1 MMTYRS
7 NPFDKQDYSKF
18 AFKKSELLEILRAID
33 SSFSFDSPTCNNQK
47 SEQLS
52 SYSNSQYD
60 YKFYLFKKPL
70 LTFHEAA
77 CIMTGYD
84 PQYVDQCQNDTN
96 FRQNFS
102 DYLGA
107 YDYINA
113 CIDAQMLS
121 YDNDSNRLY
130 SNEFQQFLANQNI
143 EIKGFNEKEYIDY
156 LAQKSLKEQKEF
168 NSQIPSAQT
177 IEAEIF
183 STDNRV
189 LELEKSIN
197 KLKVEL
203 QEKDDEIEQLKNDI
217 QKKNRSVFEISPEQ
231 IYTTPALE
239 AVKAVVNHWWK
250 DFDPDSNQPQSIPQQ
265 KHIKTW
271 IAENHPEMD
280 SDYIQ
285 TAIDKICRHPT
296 AKNGGNRKFNF

>member
-1 MMTYRS
+1 MTYRSS

-18 AFKKSELLEILRAID
+18 AFKKSELLEILQAID
-33 SSFSFDSPTCNNQK
+33 SSFNFDSPACNNQE
-47 SEQLS
+47 SNQLS
-52 SYSNSQYD
+52 NFSSDSNSQYD

-70 LTFHEAA
+70 LTFHESA

-121 YDNDSNRLY
+121 YDNYSNRLY
-130 SNEFQQFLANQNI
+130 SNEFQQFLANQDI
-143 EIKGFNEKEYIDY
+143 EIKGFNEPEYIDY

-168 NSQIPSAQT
+168 NNRLPSAQT
-177 IEAEIF
+177 IETEIF
-183 STDNRV
+183 STDNKV

-197 KLKVEL
+197 NLKVEL
-203 QEKDDEIEQLKNDI
+203 QAKDAEIEQLKNDI
-217 QKKNRSVFEISPEQ
+217 QKESSDAFELLLDKHAASNEINQLKAKIEQ
-231 IYTTPALE
+231 LESEQLYSKQKSENLLDLIFDETTQEKYA
-239 AVKAVVNHWWK
+239 
-250 DFDPDSNQPQSIPQQ
+250 PDLV
-265 KHIKTW
+265 
-271 IAENHPEMD
+271 
-280 SDYIQ
+280 Y
-285 TAIDKICRHPT
+285 AIRLW
-296 AKNGGNRKFNF
+296 